1 VSELTPSLPPS
12 WRPMTKARFV
22 ATMGGV
28 GLLRPAPGTWGS
40 ALVLPA
46 VLLGPAVC
54 LGMAAVLAA
63 AGFWATWRI
72 LGEDTAADPS
82 WVVVDEGAGQLLV
95 LAALPAGAGFNGV
108 LLAFLLFRIFDI
120 VKPGPVGWAD
130 RRHGALGVMLDDLV
144 AGAFAAALVLL
155 LRATFPEVPL

>member
-1 VSELTPSLPPS
+1 MKRLDFHLA
-12 WRPMTKARFV
+12 MLI
-22 ATMGGV
+22 ATMFGIGRA
-28 GLLRPAPGTWGS
+28 RPGPGTWGS

-54 LGMAAVLAA
+54 LGMAAAFAA

-95 LAALPAGAGFNGV
+95 LAALPGGAGLNGV

-130 RRHGALGVMLDDLV
+130 RRHGAVGVMLDDLV
-144 AGAFAAALVLL
+144 AGVLAAALVLL
-155 LRATFPEVPL
+155 LRATFPGVPL